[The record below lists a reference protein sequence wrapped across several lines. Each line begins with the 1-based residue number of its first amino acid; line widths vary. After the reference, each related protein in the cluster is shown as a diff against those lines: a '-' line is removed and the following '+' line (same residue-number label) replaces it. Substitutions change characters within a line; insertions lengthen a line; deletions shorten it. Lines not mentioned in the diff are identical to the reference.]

1 MDLVR
6 ILQRLTVRPILVA
19 LVLDLLLW
27 AVIVGGAILI
37 WRQL

>member
-1 MDLVR
+1 MR

>member
-1 MDLVR
+1 VDLVR
-6 ILQRLTVRPILVA
+6 LLQRLTVRPILVA